1 LTHLSDEQLTTLA
14 HSTLLHRYGRLEQ
27 IVQQGRS
34 CPGLYYILS
43 GQVELTGSD
52 GRGQQIPL
60 TTLKAGDVLGESAL
74 LRNQTSPYTAIVEED
89 LTGLFIERAS
99 LVATAE
105 TNLRLAKEMNRF
117 IEQRQKM
124 VAAALSN
131 WQPSILSTK
140 PTKGAAL

>member
-1 LTHLSDEQLTTLA
+1 MAAWLYWYA
-14 HSTLLHRYGRLEQ
+14 WMRIWG
-27 IVQQGRS
+27 GG

-52 GRGQQIPL
+52 GEGQQIPL

-74 LRNQTSPYTAIVEED
+74 LRNQTSPYTAIVDED
-89 LTGLFIERAS
+89 LTALLIERAP

-105 TNLRLAKEMNRF
+105 TNLRLAKEMSRF

-124 VAAALSN
+124 IAAALSN
-131 WQPSILSTK
+131 RQPSRLSAKATN
-140 PTKGAAL
+140 GAAS